1 MMCYKIALKLP
12 SVIHSEDNMLMTNN
26 LGTIF
31 FTSFNQK
38 YVSYVERMSLY
49 AHQKDSILALDNSLS
64 LNILL
69 NDTKHIIRLSYHT
82 LEVRKLEPPY
92 DTQCYKYPAGY
103 SQLGILMERIHNKTM
118 MSFNKSI
125 PGLIQFKPID
135 NQPIQY
141 HVLQL
146 DREKWEKYLSIV
158 KESKHNIPPTCEV
171 KTAIPKTTILPYS
184 FLAASLTWPDG
195 FYISTSSNPKLDLI
209 EYVIYI
215 SSCIGI
221 WLGLSFLDLFR
232 RLKLLKEKFYPSS
245 LTSPDIG
252 AQTMY
257 VRRGMNRYE
266 RMQVQRMENQIEF
279 IKQIAMNCHSRLRL
293 TTQNINAFVDQT

>member
-1 MMCYKIALKLP
+1 MTLKVT
-12 SVIHSEDNMLMTNN
+12 SVIYSEDNMLMTNN
-26 LGTIF
+26 QGNIF
-31 FTSFNQK
+31 FISFNQK

-49 AHQKDSILALDNSLS
+49 AHEKDSILALDNSLS
-64 LNILL
+64 LNILV
-69 NDTKHIIRLSYHT
+69 NDTKHTIRLSYHT
-82 LEVRKLEPPY
+82 LKIQKLEPPY

-103 SQLGILMERIHNKTM
+103 SRLGILMERIHNKTM

-125 PGLIQFKPID
+125 PGVIQFKPID
-135 NQPIQY
+135 NQLIQY
-141 HVLQL
+141 YVLQL

-158 KESKHNIPPTCEV
+158 KESKHNTPRTCEV
-171 KTAIPKTTILPYS
+171 KTTIPKTTILPYP
-184 FLAASLTWPDG
+184 FLGATLTWPDG

-209 EYVIYI
+209 EYFIYM

-221 WLGLSFLDLFR
+221 WLGLSFLDLFH
-232 RLKLLKEKFYPSS
+232 RLKFLKEKFHPSS

-257 VRRGMNRYE
+257 VRRGVNRYE

-279 IKQIAMNCHSRLRL
+279 IKQIAMNCHNRLRL
-293 TTQNINAFVDQT
+293 MTQNTNEFVDQT